1 MGSSKRDGVTVTC
14 ARILDLYTRRHSRH
28 KRRRPQHSPEPE
40 YGADEAAVKKIAR
53 PAPGTRSTGVRVR
66 LGRSRPGIPERG
78 ARAGRPPQA
87 GCRGSNG
94 APGGG
99 PRGQGVR
106 GSVGRPRC
114 LRIVRMTSRA
124 SLVAITHMGP
134 PRRGSR
140 GHRPSKTRRIRSA
153 QAQRQGFSVPP
164 ARARSVPPP
173 GSGRRTA
180 RARADRTRPRPR
192 GPPLGLAPAHGA
204 REYPWYKTR
213 LIRGRGATA
222 ASLSEGDEDAPLG
235 RVKKTVSPHRIAEDG
250 TYAELSDERD
260 DGQPGRRTVPLH
272 RAPDH
277 APQGDR
283 ASARPSARGLR
294 PRAGVAAD
302 PGRGR
307 ADDHRGVRRL
317 LPDAGEH
324 DDRPGR
330 RHGPEGARAARPGT
344 SRPALDRARGDT
356 GQRSGARHEHP
367 APDYH
372 GSRTVQGGSA

>member
-40 YGADEAAVKKIAR
+40 YGADEAAVKKICATGAR
-53 PAPGTRSTGVRVR
+53 GPARRGSGWGLGGRV
-66 LGRSRPGIPERG
+66 LAYPSEGPVPDGPLRPG
-78 ARAGRPPQA
+78 
-87 GCRGSNG
+87 RGSNG

-192 GPPLGLAPAHGA
+192 GPPLGLAPAHGP

-222 ASLSEGDEDAPLG
+222 ASLSEGDEDAP
-235 RVKKTVSPHRIAEDG
+235 S
-250 TYAELSDERD
+250 
-260 DGQPGRRTVPLH
+260 
-272 RAPDH
+272 
-277 APQGDR
+277 
-283 ASARPSARGLR
+283 
-294 PRAGVAAD
+294 GV
-302 PGRGR
+302 
-307 ADDHRGVRRL
+307 
-317 LPDAGEH
+317 
-324 DDRPGR
+324 
-330 RHGPEGARAARPGT
+330 
-344 SRPALDRARGDT
+344 
-356 GQRSGARHEHP
+356 
-367 APDYH
+367 
-372 GSRTVQGGSA
+372 